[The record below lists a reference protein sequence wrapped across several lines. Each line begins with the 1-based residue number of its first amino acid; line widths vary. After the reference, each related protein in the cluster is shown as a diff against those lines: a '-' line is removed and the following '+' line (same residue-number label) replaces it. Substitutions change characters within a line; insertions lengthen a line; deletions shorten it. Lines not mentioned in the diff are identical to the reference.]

1 MNGQKNRS
9 CTRDKIYTLG
19 GGLDFAQEV
28 DMSY

>member
-1 MNGQKNRS
+1 MDRRIGAAQGIKY
-9 CTRDKIYTLG
+9 ILLV